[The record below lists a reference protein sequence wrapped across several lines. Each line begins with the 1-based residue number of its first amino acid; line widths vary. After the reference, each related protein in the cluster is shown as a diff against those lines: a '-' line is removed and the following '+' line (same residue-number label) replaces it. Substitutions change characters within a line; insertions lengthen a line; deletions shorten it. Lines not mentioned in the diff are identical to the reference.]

1 MHLCIALAATFWML
15 SFFLEPFEEVG
26 TNSPQ
31 QNSFQTQFA
40 KTNKEKVIPEN
51 QCEKHKKASLSLIPE
66 EMPKKN
72 LATLQQNMYVLC
84 DQIRLKHM

>member
-1 MHLCIALAATFWML
+1 MHLCIALAAAFWML
-15 SFFLEPFEEVG
+15 EPFKEVG

-31 QNSFQTQFA
+31 QISSQMHFA
-40 KTNKEKVIPEN
+40 EINKDKVIPEN
-51 QCEKHKKASLSLIPE
+51 QWEKHKKASLSLIPE